1 MKKIALNSMLVFV
14 LASLAITSSVFAQDR
29 DLNEVKEVQKDI
41 KIINLLNNLSLDRD
55 QEIFILK
62 KAREVK
68 ATRGEAEKKLEANK
82 DEVLN
87 TYQKLKEG
95 FSEGRV
101 NADERLIRRFNE
113 QKHESEEITRGA
125 HDKIDSIAKEVE
137 SNLKQFQIIALKEY
151 SACIIP
157 HEQSGRVGQA
167 DKTTHLAKMLERLRN
182 IPEKQYYWRKEELLD
197 RAMERVEY
205 KLYQQLLDTE
215 RLRFAVSDVFDEAR
229 ELSDIDFQL
238 RKEDFVK
245 ELQEIIKPHS
255 KKEVNIQG
263 RIKGYLLAENII
275 PILEERTNK
284 LN

>member
-1 MKKIALNSMLVFV
+1 
-14 LASLAITSSVFAQDR
+14 
-29 DLNEVKEVQKDI
+29 
-41 KIINLLNNLSLDRD
+41 
-55 QEIFILK
+55 
-62 KAREVK
+62 
-68 ATRGEAEKKLEANK
+68 
-82 DEVLN
+82 LN

-101 NADERLIRRFNE
+101 NVDERLTRRFNE

-125 HDKIDSIAKEVE
+125 HDKIDNIAKEVE

-157 HEQSGRVGQA
+157 HEKSGRVGQA
-167 DKTTHLAKMLERLRN
+167 DKTTHLAKMLQRLRN
-182 IPEKQYYWRKEELLD
+182 IPEKQYYWRREELLD
-197 RAMERVEY
+197 RAVERVEY
-205 KLYQQLLDTE
+205 KLYKQLLDTE

-255 KKEVNIQG
+255 KKEVNIQN

-275 PILEERTNK
+275 PILEERIQE
-284 LN
+284 